1 MNRKTNRL
9 LSILLAVLMLT
20 TMLLSASCGN
30 KPPVPDESI
39 PDAPVSG
46 DNTTDEQGGDDTTA
60 DSGDSTDDSADDTSD
75 SEDTGTTDE
84 STDDDTSDA
93 TTDADTQDKTTD
105 ATPSSTTKGDADAS
119 EKETTKTGD
128 NKTID
133 GSTKATTKKTTGGKT
148 TTASGKKTTT
158 AKTDS
163 NKSTSTSKTVKTTTN
178 SSTVK
183 TNVST
188 SASKSST
195 TKSTTTRWTPG
206 FTSASQSGGPLTYES
221 FMSTFNGW
229 FVGVNDY
236 TVKDNGS
243 TTADNLKVYRH
254 AIDGNACD
262 YCLHVYVNSKGEVV
276 TATLTAPRK
285 DYEYMYAVFSYYI
298 YATFGLDESELS
310 DFLDMFES
318 MPSQNIFEKQTVGK
332 YQVNAYTPDEFYTF
346 AVTHT
351 DYKLSN
357 TKAVADKL
365 SAAKCDHCMNKP
377 NRIFDTMKLTDD
389 CASLGIRPDML
400 EKALVNKGNQARLA
414 KVMNRA
420 KNGED
425 ITFGVIGGSV
435 TEGAYASDYAKTS
448 YAGLTNTWLKKTFP
462 NSDVTFINAGIG
474 GTSSLYGVHRVEAD
488 LLSKDPDLVIIEYG
502 VNDDTSDRQ
511 LECYASLIRR
521 VLSHESQPAVILLY
535 VMNEGGTNSQSV
547 QQPIGQHYDLPMIS
561 YRDAVWPEV
570 STKSNLYGQ
579 YAWSDIAADWVH
591 PTNKGHAIIAEL
603 LISYLSKTYDNLSSI
618 STSVPAL
625 PSAPLP
631 YSYENA
637 VWLNNTNATVKSLG
651 SFSVYTGGGCAWKS
665 SGNKPIVIE
674 FTGKRVYIPLTSANV
689 ENPDVTIRIDG
700 GTPFKMGSALISGGR
715 YSNYLV
721 FDEDTVGKHT
731 IEITCN
737 SGTLYLGGLF
747 VS

>member
-1 MNRKTNRL
+1 MNKKTNRF
-9 LSILLAVLMLT
+9 LSILLAALMFA
-20 TMLLSASCGN
+20 TMLLFASCGN

-39 PDAPVSG
+39 PSDPVSG
-46 DNTTDEQGGDDTTA
+46 DNTTDEQGGDNTTEDIGDDTTEGI
-60 DSGDSTDDSADDTSD
+60 GDDTTDDQGNDTTD
-75 SEDTGTTDE
+75 SENPDVTGNG
-84 STDDDTSDA
+84 
-93 TTDADTQDKTTD
+93 QGDKTEGTV
-105 ATPSSTTKGDADAS
+105 
-119 EKETTKTGD
+119 
-128 NKTID
+128 NKTD
-133 GSTKATTKKTTGGKT
+133 SSVTNNTGSNKT
-148 TTASGKKTTT
+148 TTGSG
-158 AKTDS
+158 S
-163 NKSTSTSKTVKTTTN
+163 KSTSSSGKTNKTNKTDKTDKTDKTSSTRSSVKTTTK

-183 TNVST
+183 TNSST
-188 SASKSST
+188 SSTKTNTTTSSST
-195 TKSTTTRWTPG
+195 RFIPG
-206 FTSASQSGGPLTYES
+206 FTSASQSGGPLTHDT
-221 FMSTFNGW
+221 FMSSFKGW
-229 FVGVNDY
+229 SVGVNDY
-236 TVKDNGS
+236 SVKDNGS
-243 TTADNLKVYRH
+243 ATAGNQKVYRYV
-254 AIDGNACD
+254 IDGKDCD
-262 YCLHVYVNSKGEVV
+262 YCLHVYCNSKNEVV

-285 DYEYMYAVFSYYI
+285 DYEYMFAVFSYYV
-298 YATFGLDESELS
+298 YQTFGLNESELS
-310 DFLDMFES
+310 DFLNMFES
-318 MPSQNIFEKQTVGK
+318 MPAKNIFEKQTVGK
-332 YQVNAYTPDEFYTF
+332 YQVHAYTPDEFYTF
-346 AVTHT
+346 TVTHT
-351 DYKLSN
+351 DYKFANL
-357 TKAVADKL
+357 KAVSDKL
-365 SAAKCDHCMNKP
+365 TAAQCNHCMNKP

-389 CASLGIRPDML
+389 CASLGIRADML

-462 NSDVTFINAGIG
+462 NSDVTFVNAGIG
-474 GTSSLYGVHRVEAD
+474 GSSSLYGVHRVEED

-502 VNDDTSDRQ
+502 VNDNTSDEQ

-521 VLSHESQPAVILLY
+521 VLAHKSQPAVILLY

-547 QQPIGQHYDLPMIS
+547 QVPIGKHYDLPMIS

-570 STKSNLYGQ
+570 STKNNLYGQ
-579 YAWSDIAADWVH
+579 YEWSDIAADWVH

-618 STSVPAL
+618 STSVPSL
-625 PSAPLP
+625 PAPPLP

-637 VWLNNTNATVKSLG
+637 IWLNNTNATVKSLG
-651 SFSVYTGGGCAWKS
+651 SFSVYTSGGCAWKS

-674 FTGKRVYIPLTSANV
+674 FTGKRVFIPLTSANV

-700 GTPFKMGSALISGGR
+700 GTPFKMGPALFGGGR
-715 YSNYLV
+715 YTNYLV